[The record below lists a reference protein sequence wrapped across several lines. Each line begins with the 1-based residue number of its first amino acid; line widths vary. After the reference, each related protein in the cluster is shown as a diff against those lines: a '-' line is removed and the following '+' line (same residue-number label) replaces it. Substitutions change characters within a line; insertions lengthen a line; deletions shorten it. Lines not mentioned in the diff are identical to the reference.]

1 MDDIAQLVYRYCLA
15 FDSGDIEQAVACF
28 TEDGVLIPPAVE
40 AQRSDGRPHD
50 PAFRAGG
57 KPIVG
62 REAIRQ
68 YMTGA
73 RGRRAERGWQPRH
86 LVNNLLVLEK
96 SDTHATV
103 HSYVTFVVTA
113 ADGSTFI
120 DHAGVMIEKMV
131 KHGAT
136 WKFSEHRIRI
146 DADQNFAGRPA
157 EVPRAAAVSP
167 TGAKH

>member
-15 FDSGDIEQAVACF
+15 FDSGDIEGAVACF
-28 TEDGVLIPPAVE
+28 TDDGILVPPAAE

-57 KPIVG
+57 KPIAG

-86 LVNNLLVLEK
+86 LVNNLLILDQSE
-96 SDTHATV
+96 TEATV

-131 KHGAT
+131 KQGSA
-136 WKFSEHRIRI
+136 WKFREHRIRI
-146 DADQNFAGRPA
+146 DADQNFPGRPA
-157 EVPRAAAVSP
+157 ESPRTAGAA
-167 TGAKH
+167 GAKH